1 MLVSRYISLLI
12 LFFCAIL
19 ISLSVGSTRSI
30 GFFEVVDYLHGSGT
44 EINTLII
51 WNLRFPRLL
60 ASLLTGSALG
70 LSGALLQSL
79 LRNSLAGPFLL
90 GISSGSGLMTVLAI
104 ILGISAVYIPF
115 FAWIG
120 GMIASILVIFVASVG
135 SNKLTTQKLILI
147 GVALSSFLGAIQSI
161 LLLGTEDS
169 RIQIALQW
177 LIGSLN
183 AVNWEVIKPAGL
195 MILTS
200 IIASKF
206 MLKKLDLLNLDEPT
220 AINFGLNLSRSRLL
234 VGIVATCLSS
244 CAVSI
249 GGLIGFVGL
258 ISPHTARLLIGSNQP
273 SKIIPASTILGAIFL
288 SVADTISRSY
298 TEELPVGAITAL
310 IGSPLF
316 VFLLIHQSKKSVIN

>member
-1 MLVSRYISLLI
+1 
-12 LFFCAIL
+12 
-19 ISLSVGSTRSI
+19 
-30 GFFEVVDYLHGSGT
+30 
-44 EINTLII
+44 
-51 WNLRFPRLL
+51 
-60 ASLLTGSALG
+60 
-70 LSGALLQSL
+70 
-79 LRNSLAGPFLL
+79 
-90 GISSGSGLMTVLAI
+90 
-104 ILGISAVYIPF
+104 
-115 FAWIG
+115 
-120 GMIASILVIFVASVG
+120 
-135 SNKLTTQKLILI
+135 
-147 GVALSSFLGAIQSI
+147 
-161 LLLGTEDS
+161 
-169 RIQIALQW
+169 
-177 LIGSLN
+177 
-183 AVNWEVIKPAGL
+183 

-273 SKIIPASTILGAIFL
+273 SKIIPASSILGAIFL

>member
-1 MLVSRYISLLI
+1 
-12 LFFCAIL
+12 
-19 ISLSVGSTRSI
+19 
-30 GFFEVVDYLHGSGT
+30 
-44 EINTLII
+44 
-51 WNLRFPRLL
+51 
-60 ASLLTGSALG
+60 
-70 LSGALLQSL
+70 
-79 LRNSLAGPFLL
+79 
-90 GISSGSGLMTVLAI
+90 MTVLAI

-273 SKIIPASTILGAIFL
+273 SKIIPASSILGAIFL